1 MIPQLSWTKR
11 TFNFDF
17 HPGLFPNIL
26 ERLKGTPARITE
38 MVSGIKEIQLTHK
51 TNGKWSI
58 KEHTGHL
65 HDLEELHYGRI
76 DDFLNHASVLRAAD
90 MTNRKTNEAGHNSES
105 IEKLIEQFRESRN
118 KFTERL
124 EQLDEHQAIITS
136 MHPRLNQPMRL
147 VDMMYFTAEHD
158 DHHLAIIR
166 LLVKHS
172 N

>member
-1 MIPQLSWTKR
+1 MIPQLPWTKR

-26 ERLKGTPARITE
+26 ERLKGTPARISE
-38 MVSGIKEIQLTHK
+38 MISGPGDQQLTYK

-58 KEHTGHL
+58 KEHIGHL

-90 MTNRKTNEAGHNSES
+90 MTNKKTNEAGHNSKS
-105 IEKLIEQFRESRN
+105 IEELIEQFRKSR
-118 KFTERL
+118 KEFTERL
-124 EQLDEHQAIITS
+124 EQLDEQQVIITS

-158 DHHLAIIR
+158 DHHLAVIR
-166 LLVKHS
+166 KLL
-172 N
+172 